1 MVAVDYFHCKLF
13 SAATQV
19 LKCGQKGQ
27 QRFYRNSERMRS
39 VDIKRE
45 CILWLLFAFML
56 LYTLFSGKQLNLVV
70 WIILPWD
77 TVQQT
82 YTRDWEKKYAENNA
96 ICSYWKKLQKGTQNI
111 QYHNKTTV
119 FHQLSGG
126 SRYGME
132 GILPISIFQKNN
144 AIRSCLFAWRSD

>member
-1 MVAVDYFHCKLF
+1 MAAVC
-13 SAATQV
+13 
-19 LKCGQKGQ
+19 
-27 QRFYRNSERMRS
+27 FYVIIYIIQWQIAQFGC
-39 VDIKRE
+39 VDNIALGYSPTDSHKR
-45 CILWLLFAFML
+45 L
-56 LYTLFSGKQLNLVV
+56 G
-70 WIILPWD
+70 
-77 TVQQT
+77 
-82 YTRDWEKKYAENNA
+82 KKYAENNA